1 MKGLGFITVV
11 ELDKR
16 TDFWSCEGEKGWVGT
31 HSGQHLENW
40 DAGYLGS
47 SKSLIKS
54 EMRPSAKREVV
65 RF

>member
-40 DAGYLGS
+40 DAGYLGAQN
-47 SKSLIKS
+47 
-54 EMRPSAKREVV
+54 P
-65 RF
+65 